1 MAENKKIK
9 RIKLSDTIYDLSV
22 DTDETLSTESTNAVQ
37 NKVVTAKFNEVND
50 TINTKQNKLTS
61 NYNIMYGITF
71 IGTGEEYKAANAAGE
86 IPEGAIIVITDG
98 DLPTTGGTSAVLGT
112 AILGTMILGQS

>member
-50 TINTKQNKLTS
+50 TKQDKLTS

-98 DLPTTGGTSAVLGT
+98 DLPTTDETSAVLGI
-112 AILGTMILGQS
+112 AILDTMILG